1 MADIK
6 KNRRRSQRIKV
17 IHDLAFQIK
26 PTMVVKVLNISEH
39 GLLIESPIGLP
50 LTGTWN
56 VTVKAPS
63 GPKIIR
69 TRVARCRL
77 KMVMQDD
84 GSVARVYH
92 TGLEF
97 TEDYAGTEEVL
108 ALISE
113 VCNFEEPAEMTADPD
128 PVTDGKIVQ
137 AM

>member
-6 KNRRRSQRIKV
+6 KDRRRSQRFEV
-17 IHDLAFQIK
+17 NQELAGQIK
-26 PTMVVKVLNISEH
+26 PTMTVRVLNISEN

-50 LTGTWN
+50 LAGTWN

-69 TRVARCRL
+69 ARVARSRL

-92 TGLEF
+92 TGLDF
-97 TEDYAGTEEVL
+97 TEEYAGTEEVL

-113 VCNFEEPAEMTADPD
+113 VCTFEEPAEITADPA
-128 PVTDGKIVQ
+128 TDGGIAQ

>member
-6 KNRRRSQRIKV
+6 KDRRRSQRYKV
-17 IHDLAFQIK
+17 NQELAGQIK
-26 PTMVVKVLNISEH
+26 PTMTVRVLNISEN

-50 LTGTWN
+50 LAGTWN

-69 TRVARCRL
+69 ARVARSRL

-92 TGLEF
+92 TGLDF
-97 TEDYAGTEEVL
+97 TEEYAGTEEVL

-113 VCNFEEPAEMTADPD
+113 VCTFEEPAEMTADPA
-128 PVTDGKIVQ
+128 TDGGIAQ

>member
-1 MADIK
+1 MVDNK
-6 KNRRRSQRIKV
+6 KNRRRSQRFEV
-17 IHDLAFQIK
+17 NEELAGHIK
-26 PTMVVKVLNISEH
+26 PTMAVRVLDISEH

-50 LTGTWN
+50 LAGTWN
-56 VTVKAPS
+56 VTVTAPS
-63 GPKIIR
+63 GPKVIR
-69 TRVARCRL
+69 ARVARSRL

-97 TEDYAGTEEVL
+97 SEDCAGTEEVM

-113 VCNFEEPAEMTADPD
+113 VCTLEESADMTEDPEK
-128 PVTDGKIVQ
+128 DGGIAQ

>member
-6 KNRRRSQRIKV
+6 KDRRRSQRFEV
-17 IHDLAFQIK
+17 NQELAGQIK
-26 PTMVVKVLNISEH
+26 PTMTVRVLNISEH

-50 LTGTWN
+50 LAGTWN

-69 TRVARCRL
+69 ARVARSRL

-92 TGLEF
+92 TGLDF
-97 TEDYAGTEEVL
+97 TEEYAGTEEVL

-113 VCNFEEPAEMTADPD
+113 VCTFEEPAEMTADP
-128 PVTDGKIVQ
+128 VTNGGIAQ

>member
-6 KNRRRSQRIKV
+6 KDRRRSQRFEV
-17 IHDLAFQIK
+17 NQELAGQIK
-26 PTMVVKVLNISEH
+26 PTMTVRVLNISEH

-50 LTGTWN
+50 LAGTWN

-69 TRVARCRL
+69 ARVARSRL

-92 TGLEF
+92 TGLDF
-97 TEDYAGTEEVL
+97 TEEYAGTEEVL

-113 VCNFEEPAEMTADPD
+113 VCTFEEPAEMTTDA
-128 PVTDGKIVQ
+128 VTGGGIAH

>member
-6 KNRRRSQRIKV
+6 KDRRRSQRFEV
-17 IHDLAFQIK
+17 NQELAGQIK
-26 PTMVVKVLNISEH
+26 PTMTVRVLNISEH

-69 TRVARCRL
+69 ARVARCRL

-92 TGLEF
+92 TGLDF
-97 TEDYAGTEEVL
+97 TEEYAGTEEVL

-113 VCNFEEPAEMTADPD
+113 VCTFEEPAEMMADPA
-128 PVTDGKIVQ
+128 TDGGIAQ